1 MSVQDRTT
9 LRSAYLYL
17 VCLITFVMVVFAA
30 VSAVRNVVEL
40 AYPDRGS
47 YAFEPAFGPDG
58 KELLTEAERESRQQA
73 AVDSQQRQAVLGLV
87 GSGALLLISLTALA
101 GAATTVAGIML
112 LTGALTADDLGSQA
126 VIARIEDSARW
137 WVLYALLA
145 VAGVVLQVRFL
156 DDVRRSVRAQWA
168 ADGGRELYGRERASR

>member
-87 GSGALLLISLTALA
+87 GSGALLLIA
-101 GAATTVAGIML
+101 GPAY
-112 LTGALTADDLGSQA
+112 
-126 VIARIEDSARW
+126 
-137 WVLYALLA
+137 LYHWRK
-145 VAGVVLQVRFL
+145 VQDEHGGGGL
-156 DDVRRSVRAQWA
+156 DAPV
-168 ADGGRELYGRERASR
+168 